1 MPLLVTE
8 SLTTEKLAKVF
19 DHAILRPDQT
29 TEDVIQGCEVAK
41 QYNLASVCVK
51 PCDIRQAS
59 ELLKGTDVMV
69 GTVISFP
76 HGNSSTAAKVA
87 ESLQAIED
95 GAIELDVV
103 INIGHLRSGLYEQ
116 VQQELTEI
124 ITKSKAKNSEVS
136 FKIIFETAYLNKEQI
151 VKACE
156 ISRSAGAHFVKT
168 STGFAPVG
176 ATYENIELM
185 RASVPANMEV
195 KASGGIKTLEQVL
208 KFLELGATRI
218 GSSSS
223 GQIVDEYKKL
233 QEA

>member
-1 MPLLVTE
+1 MTLIVTE
-8 SLTTEKLAKVF
+8 SLTSEKLAKVF
-19 DHAILRPDQT
+19 DHAILRPEQT

-41 QYNLASVCVK
+41 KYNLASVCVK
-51 PCDIRQAS
+51 PCDVAQAS

-76 HGNSSTAAKVA
+76 HGNSTTEAKIA

-103 INIGHLRSGLYEQ
+103 LNIGFLRSGLYDK
-116 VQQELTEI
+116 VQSELADI
-124 ITKSKAKNSEVS
+124 IKLSKAKNPEVS
-136 FKIIFETAYLNKEQI
+136 FKIIFETAYLTNEQI
-151 VKACE
+151 IKACE
-156 ISRSAGAHFVKT
+156 LSKNAGAHFVKT
-168 STGFAPVG
+168 STGFASAG
-176 ATYENIELM
+176 ATYEHIELM
-185 RASVPANMEV
+185 RGNVPDNMEV

-223 GQIVDEYKKL
+223 DKIVDEFKKL
-233 QEA
+233 QA